1 MSETEAPRTTQTSQ
15 TSQTKQAPQAA
26 RPMPAP
32 LDRVDG
38 VAKVT
43 GQARYC
49 ADHPSPGLLHAA
61 LVTSTIAAGEIEQM
75 DIHIAE
81 AMPGVHCVMTPFNAP
96 RLPEGGKAAAGQM
109 PAGRVLTLLQDT
121 TVHYNNQP
129 IGVVVADTLARALEA
144 ARHVK
149 VRYRE
154 RPAVLDF
161 GQARSNA
168 YAPDKAKDEPADT
181 VRGDMEAGLRDAAA
195 IVDAVYTTPL
205 QHHNPME
212 PHATVAAWDGD
223 LLTLYDATQ
232 YVSGVR
238 QTVAKTLGIPLET
251 VRVICPYVGGGFG
264 GKGSVWS
271 HVVLAAMAAR
281 KTGRAVRLALERPQM
296 FGEAG
301 ARPHT
306 EQRMVLAANTDGTLR
321 AVRHTSLSSTSFLED
336 WLEPAALPTRM
347 LYRSD
352 ALETRHRLLKL
363 NMGTPTFMRAPGDA
377 SGSFALESA
386 LDELAWRLG
395 IDPIELRLRNDTGMD
410 LGRGLPFSS
419 RPLREC
425 FRIGAERFDWS
436 RRAPEPGTMRD
447 GDKLVGMGVA
457 TATYPA
463 MRQRASAVVSLLP
476 DGTLWVRSGT
486 QDLGTGSYTMMVS
499 VAAEAFGLSAHHV
512 RAELGDTQYPEA
524 PVSGGS
530 QSVASVA
537 PAVQEAA
544 TAVRQMLIERL
555 TGDPASPLCGAA
567 PDDIDIVDGTVF
579 CRSAPHRRETVVEA
593 ARRQRAQTLTAS
605 ATTEP
610 GDEKEHYSMH
620 SFGAVF
626 AEVEVDADL
635 GEVRVRRMLGS
646 YAVGRLLS
654 PKTGRSQLYGGLVW
668 GIGFALHE
676 RSDIDPRCGRIVNG
690 NLAEYHV
697 PVNADVGEIEVLLV
711 NDDDRKLNRLGARGV
726 GEIGIVGAV
735 AAIANA
741 VYHATGKRI
750 RDLPITP
757 DKLLG

>member
-1 MSETEAPRTTQTSQ
+1 MSENDMSEI
-15 TSQTKQAPQAA
+15 QAP

-49 ADHPSPGLLHAA
+49 GDHPSPGLLHAV
-61 LVTSTIAAGEIEQM
+61 LVTSTVAAGDIEEM
-75 DIHIAE
+75 DVGMAQS
-81 AMPGVHCVMTPFNAP
+81 MPGVHCILTPFNAP
-96 RLPEGGKAAAGQM
+96 RLPEGGRASAGQM
-109 PAGRVLTLLQDT
+109 PAGRTLTLLQDT
-121 TVHYNNQP
+121 TVYYNNQP
-129 IGVVVADTLARALEA
+129 IGVVVADTLVRALEA
-144 ARHVK
+144 ARHVR
-149 VRYRE
+149 VRYRQ

-161 GQARSNA
+161 NQARQNA
-168 YAPDKAKDEPADT
+168 YAPEKAKDEPADT
-181 VRGDMEAGLRDAAA
+181 VRGDVEAGLRDAAA
-195 IVDAVYTTPL
+195 TVDAVYTTPL

-212 PHATVAAWDGD
+212 PHATVAAWDGN
-223 LLTLYDATQ
+223 LLTLYDSTQ
-232 YVSGVR
+232 YVYGVR
-238 QTVAKTLGIPLET
+238 QTVAKALGIPLET

-281 KTGRAVRLALERPQM
+281 HTGRAVRLTLERPQM

-306 EQRMVLAANTDGTLR
+306 EQRMVLAANADGTLR
-321 AVRHTSLSSTSFLED
+321 AVRHASLSSTSFLED
-336 WLEPAALPTRM
+336 WLEPTAMPTRM

-352 ALETRHRLLKL
+352 ALETQHRLLKL

-386 LDELAWRLG
+386 LDELAWELG
-395 IDPIELRLRNDTGMD
+395 IDPIELRLRNDTAID

-419 RPLREC
+419 RPLRDC
-425 FRIGAERFDWS
+425 FRLGAERFGWS
-436 RRAPEPGTMRD
+436 RRALMPGAMRD

-463 MRQRASAVVSLLP
+463 MRQRGSAVVSLLP

-486 QDLGTGSYTMMVS
+486 QDLGTGTYTMMAR
-499 VAAEAFGLSAHHV
+499 VAADAFGLPAHHV

-524 PVSGGS
+524 PISGGS

-537 PAVQEAA
+537 PAVQQAA
-544 TAVRQMLIERL
+544 GAVRDMLIERL
-555 TGDPASPLCGAA
+555 VGDPASPLYGAA
-567 PDDIDIVDGTVF
+567 ASDVDIAQGTAY

-610 GDEKEHYSMH
+610 GDEKERYSMH

-626 AEVEVDADL
+626 AEVGVDADL
-635 GEVRVRRMLGS
+635 GEVRVRRMLGN

-676 RSDIDPRCGRIVNG
+676 RSDIDPQCGRIVNA

-711 NDDDRKLNRLGARGV
+711 NDDDRQFNPLGARGV

-741 VYHATGKRI
+741 VFHATGRRI

-757 DKLLG
+757 DKVLG